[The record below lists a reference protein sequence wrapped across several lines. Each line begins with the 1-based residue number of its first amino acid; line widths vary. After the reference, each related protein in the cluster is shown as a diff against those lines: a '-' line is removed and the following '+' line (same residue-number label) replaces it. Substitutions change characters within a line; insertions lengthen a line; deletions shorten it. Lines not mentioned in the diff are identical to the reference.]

1 MTIPPL
7 LRTLRTVLAATAL
20 VAAAAGASLAHA
32 ATTVEQIVKRGSVKI
47 GVLSG
52 VPVYGTVDDKGNPA
66 GYDIDVARVLGGYL
80 GVKVDLVPLT
90 PPARIPALQAGKI
103 DFLVATLAATPERAK
118 VVMFSK
124 PYSAFRMVVFAGRN
138 EPLRGL
144 ADLKGKRIGVNR
156 GSSQETA
163 LARAAVPGL
172 EIVRYQ
178 DDATVVQALIAHQID
193 AVAVP
198 DGVAREVAKQQ
209 PDADLLI
216 KFTFFVQP
224 NAMAVRLE
232 ENDMRDW
239 LNKAIERMT
248 ASGELQKISQKWT
261 GTDLPD
267 LTRLPA
273 P

>member
-1 MTIPPL
+1 MHIPTL
-7 LRTLRTVLAATAL
+7 LRQALAASAL
-20 VAAAAGASLAHA
+20 FAAAAGLAQA
-32 ATTVEQIVKRGSVKI
+32 AATVEQIVKRGSVKI

-52 VPVYGTVDDKGNPA
+52 VPVYGTVDEKGNPA

-124 PYSAFRMVVFAGRN
+124 PYSAFRMVVFAGRQ
-138 EPLRGL
+138 EPLRGV
-144 ADLKGKRIGVNR
+144 ADLKGRRIGVNR

-163 LARAAVPGL
+163 LVRAAVPGL

-178 DDATVVQALIAHQID
+178 DDATVVQALIAHQVD
-193 AVAVP
+193 AAAIP
-198 DGVAREVAKQQ
+198 DGVAREIARQQ
-209 PDADLLI
+209 PEADLLI

-232 ENDMRDW
+232 EAEMRDW

-248 ASGELQKISQKWT
+248 TSGELQKIALKWT
-261 GTDLPD
+261 GSDLPD
-267 LTRLPA
+267 LSRVP
-273 P
+273 

>member
-1 MTIPPL
+1 MHIPKL
-7 LRTLRTVLAATAL
+7 LRTAL
-20 VAAAAGASLAHA
+20 TAAALFAAASLAQ
-32 ATTVEQIVKRGSVKI
+32 ATTTVDQIVKRGSVKI

-52 VPVYGTVDDKGNPA
+52 VPVYGSVDDKGNPA

-124 PYSAFRMVVFAGRN
+124 PYSAFRMVVFAGRGA
-138 EPLRGL
+138 PLRGL
-144 ADLKGKRIGVNR
+144 ADLQGKRIGVNR

-163 LARAAVPGL
+163 LVRAALPGL

-198 DGVAREVAKQQ
+198 DSVAREVARQQ
-209 PDADLLI
+209 PGADLLI
-216 KFTFFVQP
+216 KFTFFIQP

-232 ENDMRDW
+232 ETEMRDW
-239 LNKAIERMT
+239 LNKAIEKMT
-248 ASGELQKISQKWT
+248 ASGELQKIAQKWT
-261 GTDLPD
+261 GSDLPD
-267 LTRLPA
+267 LARLPS